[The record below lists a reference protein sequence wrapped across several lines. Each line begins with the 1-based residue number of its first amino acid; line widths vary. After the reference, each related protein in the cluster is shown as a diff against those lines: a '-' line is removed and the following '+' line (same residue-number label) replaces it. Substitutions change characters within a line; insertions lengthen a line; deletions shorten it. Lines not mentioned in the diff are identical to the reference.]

1 MESPNDQT
9 EDIVI
14 NILTN
19 QIEMIEGSIN
29 KDKQFT
35 IYNTEVKEMNEK
47 NRNVKEKEIIEL
59 FDRLKEV
66 ETLKSNLVDVKTIVD
81 RHENHI
87 VELFGKNKEQ
97 DNITVVN
104 LTENTKVNNEHV
116 EENHPS
122 GVLEPN

>member
-1 MESPNDQT
+1 MFGYKLFKKVE
-9 EDIVI
+9 
-14 NILTN
+14 
-19 QIEMIEGSIN
+19 IEKLKSNLLEV
-29 KDKQFT
+29 KTLVDKQ
-35 IYNTEVKEMNEK
+35 
-47 NRNVKEKEIIEL
+47 EKEIIEL

-66 ETLKSNLVDVKTIVD
+66 EKLKSNLVDVKTIVD

-116 EENHPS
+116 EEKPIKKIRRKNTKKNTKN
-122 GVLEPN
+122 EE